1 MSAEL
6 YITFEN
12 NNWLYEN
19 KKLLEKYISEMKISV
34 EIMENEY
41 RFKQINNQYYDVR
54 FIIINNYT
62 ILFEITYNPKI
73 IEEEFKKLFSWLRGK
88 TNIVIKDEDGEL
100 SNW

>member
-12 NNWLYEN
+12 NNWLNEN
-19 KKLLEKYISEMKISV
+19 KILLEKYISEMEIFV

-41 RFKQINNQYYDVR
+41 SFKQINNQYYDVR

-73 IEEEFKKLFSWLRGK
+73 IEDEFNKLFSWIREK
-88 TNIVIKDEDGEL
+88 TNIFIKDEDGKL

>member
-12 NNWLYEN
+12 NNWLKEN
-19 KKLLEKYISEMKISV
+19 KKLLEKYISEMEISV

-41 RFKQINNQYYDVR
+41 RFKQINNQYCDAR
-54 FIIINNYT
+54 FIIINDNT
-62 ILFEITYNPKI
+62 MLFESTFKPKI
-73 IEEEFKKLFSWLRGK
+73 IEEEFKKLFSWMREK
-88 TNIVIKDEDGEL
+88 TNIFIKDEDGKI